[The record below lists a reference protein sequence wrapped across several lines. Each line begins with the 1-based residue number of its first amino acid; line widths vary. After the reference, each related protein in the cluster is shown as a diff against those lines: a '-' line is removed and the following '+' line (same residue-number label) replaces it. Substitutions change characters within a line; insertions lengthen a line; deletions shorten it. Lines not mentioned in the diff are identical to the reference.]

1 MKRFWILF
9 ITEVKAWRHDPI
21 SAAGGFIP
29 TIFILL
35 AFGLL
40 FGGRLAFKLG
50 VINHD
55 KGQASPK

>member
-1 MKRFWILF
+1 MKHFWIF
-9 ITEVKAWRHDPI
+9 FSTEVKAWWHDPI
-21 SAAGGFIP
+21 SGAGGFIP

-50 VINHD
+50 IINHD
-55 KGQASPK
+55 